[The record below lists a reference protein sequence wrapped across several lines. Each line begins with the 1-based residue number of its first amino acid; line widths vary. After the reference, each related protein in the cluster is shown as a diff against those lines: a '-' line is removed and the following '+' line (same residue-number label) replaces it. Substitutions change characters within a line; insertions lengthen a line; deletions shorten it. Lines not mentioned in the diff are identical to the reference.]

1 MWFKLMGTEGILKM
15 HFLMSGCFAYVDM
28 TFGDKNLKGSEQD
41 FSPFSTDIHTW
52 KNARLEVIDKNVQIY
67 LGDSLIYKTKYAK
80 SVGKIVGIE
89 VLSKTSGETDFV
101 KLYNAKKELVYEDDF
116 GGKPGD

>member
-1 MWFKLMGTEGILKM
+1 MGTNGVLKM
-15 HFLMSGCFAYVDM
+15 HFLISGCFAYVDM
-28 TFGDKNLKGSEQD
+28 TFGDKNLRGAEHD
-41 FSPFSTDIHTW
+41 FSSFSTDIHTW
-52 KNARLEVIDKNVQIY
+52 KEARLEVVDKNVRIY
-67 LGDSLIYKTKYAK
+67 LGNSLIYETKYYR

-89 VLSKTSGETDFV
+89 VLSKTSGETDYI